1 MKNVLTRFSF
11 CSLLSS
17 FYSLKF
23 FNCIETSF
31 KCSRFRV
38 RHNAATIGL
47 RKQEKLGASQIA
59 KNVIFHFDIL
69 AFLGIF
75 TDPYFFCKSYIITNL
90 KNNDDITNWL
100 LLLSRIK

>member
-1 MKNVLTRFSF
+1 MQFIVKFLEFGSFLIALRPVLSVLVFGSGIMQ
-11 CSLLSS
+11 LLSV
-17 FYSLKF
+17 L
-23 FNCIETSF
+23 
-31 KCSRFRV
+31 
-38 RHNAATIGL
+38 
-47 RKQEKLGASQIA
+47 EKLGASQIA